1 MIFLQ
6 HAMEKMGEM
15 YKVPLEPL
23 PDPLKPVREPEIT
36 DKEAVEKL
44 KTLLLLCHPDKHN
57 DSPQSEEM
65 TRWLLSLREK
75 KQ

>member
-6 HAMEKMGEM
+6 HAMEQALEKIGDM
-15 YKVPLEPL
+15 YTDHSEKT
-23 PDPLKPVREPEIT
+23 KPVREVEIT
-36 DKEAVEKL
+36 DNEATEKL
-44 KTLLLLCHPDKHN
+44 KTLLLLCHPDKHS